1 MIEDNQK
8 VRVYWNL
15 HKKCYSVQ
23 SCETGR
29 VIAHKTALTLAD
41 PKFVIRKAGQ
51 NKVRQEGRK
60 NVHAF
65 VVGYFSHRN
74 GLARFPKAQK
84 VTYNPYRNDT
94 FVFAKTQEPVLQAH
108 VATMGTNN
116 GKPSMWAEEI
126 SNGED
131 QAS

>member
-23 SCETGR
+23 SCKTGR
-29 VIAHKTALTLAD
+29 VIAHKIALTLAD
-41 PKFVIRKAGQ
+41 PKFVIRKSGQ
-51 NKVRQEGRK
+51 DRVRREGKK

-65 VVGYFSHRN
+65 VVGYFGHRN
-74 GLARFPKAQK
+74 GLAAWPKAQK

-94 FVFAKTQEPVLQAH
+94 FVFEKTQEPIEKAH
-108 VATMGTNN
+108 VVTMGKHNN
-116 GKPSMWAEEI
+116 KPNMWAIE
-126 SNGED
+126 ND
-131 QAS
+131 